1 MKIVRTNVMIP
12 MPSHTRLT
20 TIFQE
25 TFTDTIFFVC
35 ADTTETIIITT
46 SDEAQ
51 LCINRH
57 AVNIKSVS
65 K

>member
-1 MKIVRTNVMIP
+1 MKIVRTDVVKP
-12 MPSHTRLT
+12 HPSHTGLT

-25 TFTDTIFFVC
+25 TSMVTIFSVC
-35 ADTTETIIITT
+35 ADTTETIIMTT

-51 LCINRH
+51 LYINRH